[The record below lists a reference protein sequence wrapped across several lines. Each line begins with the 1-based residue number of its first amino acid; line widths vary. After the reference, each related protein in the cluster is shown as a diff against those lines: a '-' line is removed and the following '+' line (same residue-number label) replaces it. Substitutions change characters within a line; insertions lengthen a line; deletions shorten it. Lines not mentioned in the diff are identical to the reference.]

1 MMGRYDMDSDAL
13 MRKAEQDAAIKRL
26 EEAEIEYR
34 AGVTDYREKVSR
46 GMLIAGCKGRQN

>member
-1 MMGRYDMDSDAL
+1 MDSDAL

-34 AGVTDYREKVSR
+34 AGITDYREKVSR